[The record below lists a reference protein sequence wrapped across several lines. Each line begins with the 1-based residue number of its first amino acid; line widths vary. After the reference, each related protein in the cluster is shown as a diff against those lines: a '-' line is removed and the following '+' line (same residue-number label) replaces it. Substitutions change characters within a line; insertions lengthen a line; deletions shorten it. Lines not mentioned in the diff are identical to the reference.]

1 MLKIENLRKD
11 YGTFHLDCSM
21 DVANG
26 CVTGL
31 IGQNGAGKTT
41 VFKAILGLIHP
52 QGGSI
57 RVFGKDASDLTSK
70 DRQRIGV
77 VLSDS
82 GFSGYL
88 SIRDIT
94 PILANLYDRFDRE
107 YFCQQC
113 RNYQLPENKKIKDFS
128 TGMKAKLKMLAAI
141 SHGADLLILDE
152 PTAGL
157 DVVAR
162 EDLID
167 ILRQFMEQDENHAI
181 LISSHISSDLEGL
194 CDELYMIHNGKIILH
209 EETDVLLDRYAVLKL
224 DPAQYQKID
233 RQHILKTRRES
244 WGYSCLTDQ
253 KPFYME
259 KYPSLTFENGTI
271 NELMVMMIKGEEK

>member
-1 MLKIENLRKD
+1 MLKIENLKKN

-21 DVANG
+21 EVANG

-52 QGGSI
+52 QEGSI
-57 RVFGKDASDLTSK
+57 RVFGKDASGLTSK

-88 SIRDIT
+88 DIRDI
-94 PILANLYDRFDRE
+94 ISIMANLYDQFDRE

-113 RNYQLPENKKIKDFS
+113 RSYQLPDDKKIKEFS
-128 TGMKAKLKMLAAI
+128 TGMKAKLKLLVAI
-141 SHGADLLILDE
+141 SHRADLLILDE

-157 DVVAR
+157 DAVAR
-162 EDLID
+162 EDLLD

-194 CDELYMIHNGKIILH
+194 CDELYMIHNGSIILH

-233 RQHILKTRRES
+233 RQHILKIRRES
-244 WGYSCLTDQ
+244 WGYSCLTNQ
-253 KPFYME
+253 KQFYME
-259 KYPSLTFENGTI
+259 KYPSLAFENGTI